1 MQFRDNLCLSAA
13 GVAEGT
19 NANTFK
25 LTNAISYT
33 IAGRAYFKA
42 ANSDN
47 LAFSAG
53 TALGAS
59 QVCAF
64 FVLIDA
70 AGTVTTEQSA
80 IVTPSPTG
88 DVARALEIPN
98 PTDKAVVGAII
109 VQTSSSGAFTP
120 ASTDLSAAGVTDTY
134 VNFAGDYGKPIT
146 V

>member
-1 MQFRDNLCLSAA
+1 MNFRDNLCLAAA

-25 LTNAISYT
+25 TSNPISYT
-33 IAGRAYFKA
+33 IDGRGYYKA
-42 ANSDN
+42 ATDN

-53 TALGAS
+53 TAVAAS
-59 QVCAF
+59 RVCAF

-80 IVTPSPTG
+80 TVTPSPTG

-98 PTDKAVVGAII
+98 PTDKVVVGAVI
-109 VQTSSSGAFTP
+109 VRTGASATFTP
-120 ASTDLSAAGVTDTY
+120 GSTDLSAAGITATY
-134 VNFAGDYGKPIT
+134 ANFCGDYGKPIT

>member
-1 MQFRDNLCLSAA
+1 MQFRDNLCLAAA

-25 LTNAISYT
+25 TSNPISYT
-33 IAGRAYFKA
+33 IAGRGYYKGAT
-42 ANSDN
+42 DN

-59 QVCAF
+59 KVCAF

-80 IVTPSPTG
+80 IVTPSPNG
-88 DVARALEIPN
+88 EVARALEIPN
-98 PTDKAVVGAII
+98 PADKAVVGAVI
-109 VQTSSSGAFTP
+109 VQTGSSGSFTP
-120 ASTDLSAAGVTDTY
+120 GSTDLSAAGVTDTF
-134 VNFAGDYGKPIT
+134 VNFCGDYGKPIT

>member
-25 LTNAISYT
+25 TSNAISYT
-33 IAGRAYFKA
+33 IAGRAYYKA
-42 ANSDN
+42 ATDN

-59 QVCAF
+59 KVCAF

-70 AGTVTTEQSA
+70 AGTVTTEQSD
-80 IVTPSPTG
+80 IVSPSPTG

-109 VQTSSSGAFTP
+109 VQTGSSAAFTP